1 MTSRITDLSSVPSL
15 IEQGLT
21 KYQIADRFGI
31 TVGSLTVMCSKRR
44 ISLRKGGRLKPAG
57 TVTMP
62 LPISLAAMMSL
73 RQAAIARGG
82 DTQRL
87 AIDLLERIA
96 TDNLYTAV
104 LDEEAA

>member
-1 MTSRITDLSSVPSL
+1 MAMLDGVPAL

-21 KYQIADRFGI
+21 KYEIAEQFGI
-31 TVGSLTVMCSKRR
+31 TPGSLTVMCSKRG
-44 ISLRKGGRLKPAG
+44 ISLRKGGRHKPSG
-57 TVTMP
+57 TITLP

-73 RQAAIARGG
+73 RSAAVSRGG
-82 DTQRL
+82 DTKRL

-96 TDNLYTAV
+96 SDDLYNAV